1 MYQIETS
8 VLNQAVKRNLDR
20 FPEKFRFQLTEEEMK
35 ELESQIA
42 ISNQTN
48 ENLKSQ
54 TITLN
59 QSGYKQ
65 GLLRFLI
72 ITSLIIVLEN
82 ERRNYFIS
90 AR

>member
-8 VLNQAVKRNLDR
+8 VLNQTVKRNLDR